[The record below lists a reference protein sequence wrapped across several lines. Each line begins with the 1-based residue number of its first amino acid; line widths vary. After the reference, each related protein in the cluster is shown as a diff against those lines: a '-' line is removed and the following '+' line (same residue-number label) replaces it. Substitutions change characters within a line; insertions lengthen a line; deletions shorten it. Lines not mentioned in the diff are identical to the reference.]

1 MPRSLHRRS
10 FINSILLLSVAP
22 LATPK
27 KLQLA
32 KKPASYQH
40 QILRNI
46 KPLGHDF
53 VSINGWV
60 LPKETLIKG
69 NS

>member
-10 FINSILLLSVAP
+10 FLNSILLFSVAP
-22 LATPK
+22 MAA
-27 KLQLA
+27 A
-32 KKPASYQH
+32 KKRPLTKKSANDNQ

-46 KPLGHDF
+46 KPLDQDF
-53 VSINGWV
+53 VSINGWI

-69 NS
+69 TR